1 MHAARRCVL
10 FRVRLCHL
18 SSCLCC
24 HVVASQLLIAAV
36 REAGA
41 EGVFDADAVEDLE
54 RKFRAHAR
62 VTKDGEYFLD
72 TAGFVQVCKEI
83 GIRDKGIIESLFRKW
98 DADRSGAIEFDEFL
112 HVIAFSR
119 RASAREKLATS
130 FDLMDSNHDG
140 TITHG
145 EMATFFRTVYR
156 AIGKPKAPS
165 QVSSLVNQ
173 VFARLDKDRS
183 QAVDKHEFMA
193 AASSVHLSTGD
204 TLVALMDA
212 MMERFSRITSE
223 KATRVKSGV
232 DVDGGRAGAGPAL
245 GASKTSGAAGA
256 SDASAEV
263 FVGSPTGGPQPA
275 SGAPPLQRLPTRD

>member
-1 MHAARRCVL
+1 MRSGCARVFL
-10 FRVRLCHL
+10 FRLP
-18 SSCLCC
+18 
-24 HVVASQLLIAAV
+24 ADDAQLLIAAV

-41 EGVFDADAVEDLE
+41 EGVFDADTVEDLE
-54 RKFRAHAR
+54 RKFRAHAH
-62 VTKDGEYFLD
+62 VTKEGEYYLD
-72 TAGFVQVCKEI
+72 TGGFIQVCKEI

-183 QAVDKHEFMA
+183 QAVDKHEFMSA
-193 AASSVHLSTGD
+193 AASVHLSTGD
-204 TLVALMDA
+204 SLVALMDA

-223 KATRVKSGV
+223 RATRVKSGV
-232 DVDGGRAGAGPAL
+232 DVDGHSSAAGPAL
-245 GASKTSGAAGA
+245 GASKTSGAAAGA
-256 SDASAEV
+256 KGASAEV
-263 FVGSPTGGPQPA
+263 ATGSPAGG
-275 SGAPPLQRLPTRD
+275 SRLSTEAPPLQRLPTRD